1 MQSVTSSVGLPEMMV
16 KRALTFL
23 GTADLLLVT
32 ATASKGM
39 MVLSTC
45 RFVWELGNDGSQP
58 TTGVGGSLMA
68 RGLLEAAR
76 EFVRV
81 HASQATHTVAGAGED
96 ASAPAPAEAGDNRV
110 VALQVDQMAYVAA
123 YMKEVKTRVPRL
135 HELSQLKSEPSATP
149 CDISDH

>member
-1 MQSVTSSVGLPEMMV
+1 MQSVTSSVGLPEMMA

-81 HASQATHTVAGAGED
+81 HASQATHTVAGAG
-96 ASAPAPAEAGDNRV
+96 DNRV
-110 VALQVDQMAYVAA
+110 VALQVDQMAYMAA
-123 YMKEVKTRVPRL
+123 YMKEVKTGVPRL
-135 HELSQLKSEPSATP
+135 HEVSQLKSETSATQ
-149 CDISDH
+149 CEISDH

>member
-81 HASQATHTVAGAGED
+81 HASQATHTVAGAG
-96 ASAPAPAEAGDNRV
+96 DNRV

-135 HELSQLKSEPSATP
+135 HEISQLKSETSATL
-149 CDISDH
+149 CEISDH

>member
-81 HASQATHTVAGAGED
+81 HASQATHTVAGAG
-96 ASAPAPAEAGDNRV
+96 DNRV

-123 YMKEVKTRVPRL
+123 YMKEVKTGVPRL
-135 HELSQLKSEPSATP
+135 HEISQLKSETSATLYE
-149 CDISDH
+149 ISDH

>member
-81 HASQATHTVAGAGED
+81 HASQATHTVAGAG
-96 ASAPAPAEAGDNRV
+96 DNRV

-123 YMKEVKTRVPRL
+123 KEVKTRVPRL
-135 HELSQLKSEPSATP
+135 HEISQLKSETSATL
-149 CDISDH
+149 CEISDH

>member
-81 HASQATHTVAGAGED
+81 HASQATHTVAGAG
-96 ASAPAPAEAGDNRV
+96 DNRV

-123 YMKEVKTRVPRL
+123 YMKEVTTRVPRL
-135 HELSQLKSEPSATP
+135 HEISQLKSETSATP

>member
-1 MQSVTSSVGLPEMMV
+1 MMV

-81 HASQATHTVAGAGED
+81 HASQATHTVAGAG
-96 ASAPAPAEAGDNRV
+96 DNRV

-123 YMKEVKTRVPRL
+123 YMKEVKSRVPRL
-135 HELSQLKSEPSATP
+135 HELSQLKSETSATP
-149 CDISDH
+149 CEISDH

>member
-81 HASQATHTVAGAGED
+81 HASQATHTVAGAG
-96 ASAPAPAEAGDNRV
+96 DNRV

-135 HELSQLKSEPSATP
+135 HEISQLKSETSATLYE
-149 CDISDH
+149 ISDH

>member
-81 HASQATHTVAGAGED
+81 HASQATHTVAGAG
-96 ASAPAPAEAGDNRV
+96 DNRV

-135 HELSQLKSEPSATP
+135 HEISQLKSETSATP
-149 CDISDH
+149 CEISDH

>member
-81 HASQATHTVAGAGED
+81 HASQATHTVAGAG
-96 ASAPAPAEAGDNRV
+96 DNRV

-135 HELSQLKSEPSATP
+135 HELSQLKSETSATL
-149 CDISDH
+149 CEISDH

>member
-68 RGLLEAAR
+68 RGLLDAAR

-81 HASQATHTVAGAGED
+81 HASQATHTVAG
-96 ASAPAPAEAGDNRV
+96 AGDNRV

-135 HELSQLKSEPSATP
+135 HEISQLKSETSATLYE
-149 CDISDH
+149 ISDH

>member
-81 HASQATHTVAGAGED
+81 HASQATHTVAGAG
-96 ASAPAPAEAGDNRV
+96 DNRV

-123 YMKEVKTRVPRL
+123 YMKEVKIGFRGYMNF
-135 HELSQLKSEPSATP
+135 HSSNLKLQRHHVTLAT
-149 CDISDH
+149 IK

>member
-81 HASQATHTVAGAGED
+81 HASQATHTVAGAG
-96 ASAPAPAEAGDNRV
+96 DNRV

-135 HELSQLKSEPSATP
+135 HELSQLKSETSATLF
-149 CDISDH
+149 ILSDH

>member
-81 HASQATHTVAGAGED
+81 HASQATHTVAGAG
-96 ASAPAPAEAGDNRV
+96 DNRV

-135 HELSQLKSEPSATP
+135 HELSQLKSETSATL

>member
-96 ASAPAPAEAGDNRV
+96 AAAAAAEAGDNRV

-135 HELSQLKSEPSATP
+135 HELSQLKSETSATP
-149 CDISDH
+149 CEISDH

>member
-1 MQSVTSSVGLPEMMV
+1 MRSVTSSVGLPEMMV

-45 RFVWELGNDGSQP
+45 RFVWELDNDGSQP

-81 HASQATHTVAGAGED
+81 HASQATHTVAGAG
-96 ASAPAPAEAGDNRV
+96 DNRV

-135 HELSQLKSEPSATP
+135 HELSQLKSETSATL
-149 CDISDH
+149 CEISDH

>member
-1 MQSVTSSVGLPEMMV
+1 MTSSVGLPQMMV
-16 KRALTFL
+16 ERALTYL
-23 GTADLLLVT
+23 GTGDLLLVT

-81 HASQATHTVAGAGED
+81 HASQATHTVAGAG
-96 ASAPAPAEAGDNRV
+96 DNRV

-135 HELSQLKSEPSATP
+135 HELSQLKSETSATL
-149 CDISDH
+149 CEISDH

>member
-1 MQSVTSSVGLPEMMV
+1 MQSVTSSVGLPEMMA

-32 ATASKGM
+32 TTASKGM

-81 HASQATHTVAGAGED
+81 HASQATHTVAGAG
-96 ASAPAPAEAGDNRV
+96 DNRV

-123 YMKEVKTRVPRL
+123 KEVKTRVPRL
-135 HELSQLKSEPSATP
+135 HEISQLKSETSATP
-149 CDISDH
+149 CEISDH

>member
-1 MQSVTSSVGLPEMMV
+1 MMV

-81 HASQATHTVAGAGED
+81 HASQATHTVAGAG
-96 ASAPAPAEAGDNRV
+96 DNRV

-123 YMKEVKTRVPRL
+123 YMKEVKSRVPRL
-135 HELSQLKSEPSATP
+135 HELSQLKSET
-149 CDISDH
+149 

>member
-1 MQSVTSSVGLPEMMV
+1 MMV

-68 RGLLEAAR
+68 RGLLDAAR

-96 ASAPAPAEAGDNRV
+96 ASAAAAEADDNRV

-123 YMKEVKTRVPRL
+123 YMKEVKIGFRGYMKF
-135 HELSQLKSEPSATP
+135 HSSNLKLQRHHVKLAT
-149 CDISDH
+149 IK

>member
-81 HASQATHTVAGAGED
+81 HASQATHTVAGAG
-96 ASAPAPAEAGDNRV
+96 DNRV

-135 HELSQLKSEPSATP
+135 HELSQLKSETSATP

>member
-68 RGLLEAAR
+68 RGLLEAAG

-81 HASQATHTVAGAGED
+81 HASQATHTVAGAG
-96 ASAPAPAEAGDNRV
+96 DNRV
-110 VALQVDQMAYVAA
+110 VAL
-123 YMKEVKTRVPRL
+123 
-135 HELSQLKSEPSATP
+135 
-149 CDISDH
+149 